1 MRSRVRTWGMRQHRF
16 LMGLATAVV
25 SLSCAAQTVPATL
38 RLVVPFPAGGVTDLA
53 ARGLAER
60 LGPALGQ
67 TVIVENRPGG
77 GSRIGTDVVMKAAP
91 DGQTL
96 LFTNTSYTILP
107 IVDPAV
113 KYEADK
119 SLLPVGMLA
128 SYGLSLVVVNAL
140 PVKSL
145 PELVAYARS
154 HPGKLSYGS
163 SGPGSGT
170 HFLGEYFKSLTGTFI
185 VHVPYRSTA
194 GALND
199 VAGGTL
205 DMAFD
210 ATAKAYAEAGKVR
223 MLAVTG
229 VHRDPRMP
237 GVPTAVEAG
246 LKDFAVV
253 SWVGLLAPAG
263 TPAATVTRLNTA
275 LNEALAAPALRQR
288 LQDMGLTPEGGDA
301 QRMLRQIREDVRLH
315 RQIAERARL
324 RFE

>member
-1 MRSRVRTWGMRQHRF
+1 MAAA
-16 LMGLATAVV
+16 LV
-25 SLSCAAQTVPATL
+25 SLSCAAQTATPAL

-53 ARGLAER
+53 ARALAER

-77 GSRIGTDVVMKAAP
+77 GSRIGVDAVMKAVP

-96 LFTNTSYTILP
+96 LFTNTSYAILP
-107 IVDPAV
+107 IVDPTV
-113 KYEADK
+113 KVEADK
-119 SLLPVGMLA
+119 SLLPVGLLA
-128 SYGLSLVVVNAL
+128 SYGLGLVVSNAL
-140 PVKSL
+140 PVKTL

-170 HFLGEYFKSLTGTFI
+170 HFLGEYFKSLTGTYI
-185 VHVPYRSTA
+185 VHIPYRSTV

-205 DMAFD
+205 DMTFD
-210 ATAKAYAEAGKVR
+210 ATAKAYADAGKVR
-223 MLAVTG
+223 LLAVTG
-229 VHRDPRMP
+229 VQRDPRLP

-246 LKDFAVV
+246 LKDFVIV
-253 SWVGLLAPAG
+253 SWVGLLAPVG
-263 TPAATVTRLNTA
+263 TPAATVTRLNAA
-275 LNEALAAPALRQR
+275 LNEALAAPGLRQR

-301 QRMLRQIREDVRLH
+301 PRMLRQIREDVRLH
-315 RQIAERARL
+315 RQIAKQAGL
-324 RFE
+324 RFD

>member
-1 MRSRVRTWGMRQHRF
+1 MRRVRF
-16 LMGLATAVV
+16 IAGLAAMGFA
-25 SLSCAAQTVPATL
+25 LSCAAQVATPGL

-53 ARGLAER
+53 ARALAER

-77 GSRIGTDVVMKAAP
+77 GSRIGVDAVMKAAP

-96 LFTNTSYTILP
+96 LFTNTSYAILP

-113 KYEADK
+113 KYEADR
-119 SLLPVGMLA
+119 SLSPVGMLA
-128 SYGLSLVVVNAL
+128 SYGLSLVVANAL
-140 PVKSL
+140 PVKTL

-185 VHVPYRSTA
+185 VHIPYRSTS

-205 DMAFD
+205 DMTFD
-210 ATAKAYAEAGKVR
+210 ATAKAYADAGKVR

-229 VHRDPRMP
+229 LRRDPRLP

-246 LKDFAVV
+246 LKDFVIV

-263 TPAATVTRLNTA
+263 TPPATTARLSAA

-288 LQDMGLTPEGGDA
+288 LQEMGLTPEGGDA
-301 QRMLRQIREDVRLH
+301 QRMLSQIREDVRLH
-315 RQIAERARL
+315 REIARQAGL
-324 RFE
+324 RFD

>member
-1 MRSRVRTWGMRQHRF
+1 MNPDTA
-16 LMGLATAVV
+16 GLARRGALAMLL
-25 SLSCAAQTVPATL
+25 SLCAAGVQAQDRNTPL

-53 ARGLAER
+53 ARALADR

-77 GSRIGTDVVMKAAP
+77 GSRIGVEVAMKAAP

-96 LFTNTSYTILP
+96 LFTNTSYAILP
-107 IVDPAV
+107 IVDPTV
-113 KYEADK
+113 KFEAEK
-119 SLLPVGMLA
+119 SLQPVGMLA
-128 SYGLSLVVVNAL
+128 SYGLSLVVANAL

-170 HFLGEYFKSLTGTFI
+170 HFLGEYFKWLTGTFV
-185 VHVPYRSTA
+185 VHIPYRSTSA
-194 GALND
+194 ALND

-205 DMAFD
+205 DMTFD

-229 VHRDPRMP
+229 TQMSEQTPMTMPSRMSAALSSSFSSTGSTVGPR
-237 GVPTAVEAG
+237 
-246 LKDFAVV
+246 
-253 SWVGLLAPAG
+253 
-263 TPAATVTRLNTA
+263 
-275 LNEALAAPALRQR
+275 
-288 LQDMGLTPEGGDA
+288 
-301 QRMLRQIREDVRLH
+301 
-315 RQIAERARL
+315 
-324 RFE
+324 

>member
-1 MRSRVRTWGMRQHRF
+1 MRRHRF
-16 LMGLATAVV
+16 VIGLAAAVL
-25 SLSCAAQTVPATL
+25 SLSTAAQTAPGLLKVI
-38 RLVVPFPAGGVTDLA
+38 VPFPAGGVTDLA
-53 ARGLAER
+53 ARALAER
-60 LGPALGQ
+60 LGPALGR
-67 TVIVENRPGG
+67 TVVVENRPGG
-77 GSRIGTDVVMKAAP
+77 GSRIGTDAVMKAAP

-96 LFTNTSYTILP
+96 LFTNPSYAILP

-128 SYGLSLVVVNAL
+128 SYGLTLVVANAL
-140 PVKSL
+140 PVKTL

-170 HFLGEYFKSLTGTFI
+170 HFLGEYFKSLTGTAI
-185 VHVPYRSTA
+185 VHIPYRSTA
-194 GALND
+194 TALND

-205 DMAFD
+205 DMTFD
-210 ATAKAYAEAGKVR
+210 ASAKTLAESGKLR

-229 VHRDPRMP
+229 AQRDPRMP
-237 GVPTAVEAG
+237 GVPTAAEAG
-246 LKDFAVV
+246 LPDFVVV
-253 SWVGLLAPAG
+253 SWVGLLAPVG
-263 TPAATVTRLNTA
+263 TPAAVVARLNAA
-275 LNEALAAPALRQR
+275 LNASLAAPALRQR
-288 LQDMGLTPEGGDA
+288 LQEMGLTPEGGDA